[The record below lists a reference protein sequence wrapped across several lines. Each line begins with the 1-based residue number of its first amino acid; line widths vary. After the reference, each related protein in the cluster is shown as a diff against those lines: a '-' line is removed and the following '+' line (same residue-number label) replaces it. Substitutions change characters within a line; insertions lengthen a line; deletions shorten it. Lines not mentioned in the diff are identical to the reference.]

1 MADPG
6 YIVDGVLTDG
16 EAWIALQ
23 STTVTGA
30 TTHRVTFAST
40 DDGQVGDWSQ
50 YMDLVLI
57 SYAQSGATGSYPTLV
72 INNDDTGANYPR
84 QQMLG
89 DGSSVSA
96 FGSTSSGIF
105 FMFDCPMDGTDGD
118 AFGGSILHFFDIN
131 SGKSKGTIGLSG
143 TDADGSGHVAFMS
156 TIFDSQAPI
165 IEMDIDAHD
174 VTASVYWTVG
184 SRFDL
189 FGILPRMV
197 A

>member
-1 MADPG
+1 
-6 YIVDGVLTDG
+6 
-16 EAWIALQ
+16 
-23 STTVTGA
+23 
-30 TTHRVTFAST
+30 
-40 DDGQVGDWSQ
+40 
-50 YMDLVLI
+50 MDLVLI